1 MRVTNAMAID
11 FLAFGVRSIE
21 ARRLAGVA
29 PCVNSVL
36 RFHAIS
42 PLKNAKSPR
51 DIQSHGL
58 RRPAGPASSA
68 ASACV
73 QCAGWGGCWQAPEV
87 DKGCI
92 SMQSE
97 RAMMTSALTRVPSSP
112 FRLAVASAL
121 ILIVIAIL
129 PL

>member
-1 MRVTNAMAID
+1 MRATNAKAID
-11 FLAFGVRSIE
+11 FSAFGMRGIE
-21 ARRLAGVA
+21 GRRLAA
-29 PCVNSVL
+29 LTLCVKPVL

-42 PLKNAKSPR
+42 PPKTPKSPQ
-51 DIQSHGL
+51 DVQSHGL

-68 ASACV
+68 ASAWD
-73 QCAGWGGCWQAPEV
+73 QSAGWGGCWQAPV
-87 DKGCI
+87 FDKGCI

-97 RAMMTSALTRVPSSP
+97 RAMMASALTRVPSSP